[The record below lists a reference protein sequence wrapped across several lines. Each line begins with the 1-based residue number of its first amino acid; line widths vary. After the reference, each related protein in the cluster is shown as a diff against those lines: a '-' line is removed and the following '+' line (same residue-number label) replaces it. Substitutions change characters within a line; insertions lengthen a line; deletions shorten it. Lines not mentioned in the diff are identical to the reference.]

1 MNPRSSK
8 KSSSTA
14 KAVKITI
21 PDSLKDFRNFV
32 WLVWKHL
39 NLPDPTEVQYDIAK
53 YMQSNTKR
61 SIIEAF
67 RGVGK
72 SYLAS
77 AYVCHQLLL
86 DPDKKFLVVS
96 ASKSRAD
103 DFSTFT
109 LRLINEM
116 DILHPLIP
124 KDNDRY
130 SKVAF
135 DVGLAAAS
143 HSPSVKSLGITS
155 MMTGSRADCI
165 IADDVES
172 LNNSLTQG
180 NRDRIS
186 DTVKEFES
194 ILKPDGRI
202 MFLGTPQ
209 CEMSLYNQLVERGYE
224 IQIWPARYPDET
236 RLSHYGSKLSTSI
249 RETVQK
255 DPSLVGKTT
264 DPLRFT
270 DIDLGEREA
279 SYGRSMFNL
288 QFMLDT
294 ALSDQNKYPL
304 KLSDLVVLPLDKEAL
319 PSKVVWSASPSFV
332 IDTLPVVG
340 LTGDRYYRPA
350 DIIGTWTAATG
361 CVMAIDPSGRGKDE
375 TAYAVIKMLNSQLFL
390 VASGGFSDGYTDT
403 TLEGL
408 ARVAKHHKVNKVVVE
423 SNFGDGMFLQLLKP
437 VFNRVYPV
445 TCEEV
450 RHSKQKEARIIDTIE
465 PILNQHRLVVDT
477 EVIKNDYQTS
487 QDSAERGLM
496 YQLTR
501 LTRDKG
507 SLACD
512 DRLDALSIAVGYWVE
527 QLSQSVDE
535 AVKRQDEEALLAE
548 LEKFEHNTLG
558 SKRLKTKSGLGL
570 VYKSLS

>member
-1 MNPRSSK
+1 
-8 KSSSTA
+8 
-14 KAVKITI
+14 
-21 PDSLKDFRNFV
+21 
-32 WLVWKHL
+32 
-39 NLPDPTEVQYDIAK
+39 
-53 YMQSNTKR
+53 
-61 SIIEAF
+61 
-67 RGVGK
+67 
-72 SYLAS
+72 
-77 AYVCHQLLL
+77 
-86 DPDKKFLVVS
+86 
-96 ASKSRAD
+96 
-103 DFSTFT
+103 
-109 LRLINEM
+109 
-116 DILHPLIP
+116 
-124 KDNDRY
+124 
-130 SKVAF
+130 
-135 DVGLAAAS
+135 
-143 HSPSVKSLGITS
+143 
-155 MMTGSRADCI
+155 
-165 IADDVES
+165 
-172 LNNSLTQG
+172 
-180 NRDRIS
+180 
-186 DTVKEFES
+186 
-194 ILKPDGRI
+194 
-202 MFLGTPQ
+202 
-209 CEMSLYNQLVERGYE
+209 
-224 IQIWPARYPDET
+224 
-236 RLSHYGSKLSTSI
+236 
-249 RETVQK
+249 
-255 DPSLVGKTT
+255 
-264 DPLRFT
+264 
-270 DIDLGEREA
+270 
-279 SYGRSMFNL
+279 
-288 QFMLDT
+288 
-294 ALSDQNKYPL
+294 
-304 KLSDLVVLPLDKEAL
+304 
-319 PSKVVWSASPSFV
+319 
-332 IDTLPVVG
+332 
-340 LTGDRYYRPA
+340 
-350 DIIGTWTAATG
+350 
-361 CVMAIDPSGRGKDE
+361 
-375 TAYAVIKMLNSQLFL
+375 

>member
-1 MNPRSSK
+1 MKPRK
-8 KSSSTA
+8 QTTTPTA
-14 KAVKITI
+14 APAI
-21 PDSLKDFRNFV
+21 PESLKDFRNFV
-32 WLVWKHL
+32 WMVWKHL
-39 NLPDPTEVQYDIAK
+39 NLPDPTAVQYDIAN
-53 YMQSNTKR
+53 YMQSDIKR

-86 DPDKKFLVVS
+86 NPDKKFLVVS

-116 DILHPLIP
+116 EILRPLIP
-124 KDNDRY
+124 KDDGRY

-194 ILKPDGRI
+194 ILKPKGRI

-224 IQIWPARYPDET
+224 IQIWPARYPDES
-236 RLSHYGSKLSTSI
+236 RLSHYGNKLSVSI
-249 RETVQK
+249 REAVQQ

-270 DIDLGEREA
+270 DIDLSEREA

-304 KLSDLVVLPLDKEAL
+304 KLSDLLVLPLDKDVL
-319 PSKVVWSASPSFV
+319 PSKVVWSASPSYV
-332 IDTLPVVG
+332 LDSLPVIG

-350 DIIGTWTAATG
+350 DIIGTWASATG

-437 VFNRVYPV
+437 VFTRVYPV

-450 RHSKQKEARIIDTIE
+450 RHSRQKEARIIDTLE
-465 PILNQHRLVVDT
+465 PVLNQHRLIVDS
-477 EVIKNDYQTS
+477 EVIKNDYLLS
-487 QDSAERGLM
+487 NQDSAERCLM

-548 LEKFEHNTLG
+548 LEKFEHNSLG
-558 SKRLKTKSGLGL
+558 SNKLRPKTGLGL
-570 VYKSLS
+570 VYKSLG